1 MGSGQAGKLPWAA
14 AWNTG
19 VTVNALHL
27 ASPMDTEMVHGTFG
41 YTMSMVEEGAEA
53 VVRLAAS
60 PEVEGAR
67 KRLWALS
74 EELPGRLLE
83 PVVRR

>member
-1 MGSGQAGKLPWAA
+1 
-14 AWNTG
+14 
-19 VTVNALHL
+19 
-27 ASPMDTEMVHGTFG
+27 
-41 YTMSMVEEGAEA
+41 MSMVEEGTEA